1 MTKIECP
8 NCKKPVDID
17 SPNVIKEERGLEL
30 VVKCP
35 YCKTD
40 FLVQRVAEVR
50 KKLKVAQYGFTQDKH
65 GNEIR
70 IKLTQ

>member
-1 MTKIECP
+1 MTKLECP

-17 SPNVIKEERGLEL
+17 SPNVVKEERGLEL
-30 VVKCP
+30 AVKCP

-50 KKLKVAQYGFTQDKH
+50 RKLKIAKYGFTTNAQ
-65 GNEIR
+65 GQEIK
-70 IKLTQ
+70 IKLSN